1 MLMGLYQAELKKH
14 AYGTANESEIKAIL
28 DHQLVNMRTFNTDP
42 RAPSYYM
49 AELRSTYSFE
59 TEGKRMKMDEM
70 WKTGKVP
77 MDVNVRP
84 GLVLDESENKENYG
98 DFNTMHNARE
108 YEEWKKKNPNW
119 NSRSTAQKPI
129 SCCGK
134 PGHISGECKGERR
147 NNEGRG
153 DGNQEG
159 RRVADMQELTKNLDS
174 ESGYAFS
181 LESSNSEELATLE
194 MRRHNFKNNDNDE
207 LVNVSNLLNV
217 RQDLFMNLNSMVKL
231 EKDDYKIFNV
241 KYKLFKRDI
250 YGLALVDTGN
260 LVKGTLVFKEFWE
273 MIGGN
278 MSGKSNISVGTVE
291 EEGLKY

>member
-1 MLMGLYQAELKKH
+1 MEEEATEI
-14 AYGTANESEIKAIL
+14 IKA
-28 DHQLVNMRTFNTDP
+28 
-42 RAPSYYM
+42 
-49 AELRSTYSFE
+49 
-59 TEGKRMKMDEM
+59 
-70 WKTGKVP
+70 
-77 MDVNVRP
+77 
-84 GLVLDESENKENYG
+84 
-98 DFNTMHNARE
+98 
-108 YEEWKKKNPNW
+108 EEWQNW
-119 NSRSTAQKPI
+119 KS
-129 SCCGK
+129 
-134 PGHISGECKGERR
+134 
-147 NNEGRG
+147 
-153 DGNQEG
+153 
-159 RRVADMQELTKNLDS
+159 VADMQELTKKLAS

-181 LESSNSEELATLE
+181 LEISNSEELATLE

-278 MSGKSNISVGTVE
+278 MSGKSNISVGTIE

>member
-1 MLMGLYQAELKKH
+1 MQGSMKNGRRRIQTGIPEVPLRSLSLVV
-14 AYGTANESEIKAIL
+14 ANQDIFRGNAKERDGIMKEEATEIKKA
-28 DHQLVNMRTFNTDP
+28 
-42 RAPSYYM
+42 
-49 AELRSTYSFE
+49 
-59 TEGKRMKMDEM
+59 
-70 WKTGKVP
+70 
-77 MDVNVRP
+77 
-84 GLVLDESENKENYG
+84 
-98 DFNTMHNARE
+98 
-108 YEEWKKKNPNW
+108 EEWQNW
-119 NSRSTAQKPI
+119 KS
-129 SCCGK
+129 
-134 PGHISGECKGERR
+134 
-147 NNEGRG
+147 
-153 DGNQEG
+153 
-159 RRVADMQELTKNLDS
+159 VADMQELTKKLAS

-217 RQDLFMNLNSMVKL
+217 RQDLFMNLNSMVNL
-231 EKDDYKIFNV
+231 EKDDNKIFNV

-278 MSGKSNISVGTVE
+278 MSGKSNISVGTIE